1 MPWYSSTRVLYF
13 FIPVSKSYGALPRWD
28 RVLIMVIFLPQE
40 RARNRLCRYCIETG
54 RKHEY
59 MKVQLKLNYLKRTE
73 ETRTCTRTRVH
84 HPLEPNVLQRLI
96 STFFLAFLI
105 WGKTSLSIYLC
116 RDVCLFTA
124 CLGILIYDRD
134 QTCSTKFLGA
144 IPVQWRRKSTVKR
157 TKTAAQHLFFDTGPL
172 ALTTSRKNCPTG
184 KNCPVGFVGKSA
196 R

>member
-1 MPWYSSTRVLYF
+1 MRLQYSYTLLCSL
-13 FIPVSKSYGALPRWD
+13 IPVSKSYGALPRWD

-105 WGKTSLSIYLC
+105 WVKTSLSIYLC
-116 RDVCLFTA
+116 RDVCLSVCLFTA

-134 QTCSTKFLGA
+134 QTCSTKFLKVYTG
-144 IPVQWRRKSTVKR
+144 QWRRKSPVKR
-157 TKTAAQHLFFDTGPL
+157 T
-172 ALTTSRKNCPTG
+172 
-184 KNCPVGFVGKSA
+184 
-196 R
+196 